1 MRKLMRSVARA
12 NMKRLGISQPCKN
25 NTGEQ
30 GDLINGPEGQN

>member
-25 NTGEQ
+25 KTGMSYFAQ
-30 GDLINGPEGQN
+30 FWRQYV